1 LRKQTT
7 TLALQGGEGV
17 SCCVKALS
25 ASSTCPNALTAS
37 QTIGFNFFSGS
48 AVVGQFTA
56 PTSGL
61 YSITVTT
68 SGSPPSS
75 VTVSI
80 NNVPLIHFTNF
91 PAAGSFG
98 ANAGDS
104 IVVSMSWGYL
114 YFGGTVN
121 VTICPPLPPP
131 SPQPLLSKL
140 SKTPLLLV
148 VGLLAIAG
156 VALVL
161 YPILRS
167 SSP

>member
-1 LRKQTT
+1 L
-7 TLALQGGEGV
+7 

-25 ASSTCPNALTAS
+25 ASSTCLNALTAS
-37 QTIGFNFFSGS
+37 KTIGFNFFNGS

-80 NNVPLIHFTNF
+80 NNVPLIDFTHF
-91 PAAGSFG
+91 PATGSFG

-104 IVVSMSWGYL
+104 IVVSMSWGPL

-131 SPQPLLSKL
+131 SPQPLLP

-156 VALVL
+156 VALAL
-161 YPILRS
+161 YPVLRS

>member
-1 LRKQTT
+1 L
-7 TLALQGGEGV
+7 

-37 QTIGFNFFSGS
+37 KTIGFNFFNGS

-80 NNVPLIHFTNF
+80 NNVPLIHFTHF

-114 YFGGTVN
+114 YSGGTVN

-131 SPQPLLSKL
+131 SPQPLLSMP
-140 SKTPLLLV
+140 SKTPLLLI
-148 VGLLAIAG
+148 VGLLATAG
-156 VALVL
+156 VALAL
-161 YPILRS
+161 YHILRS